1 MIDVVVVFITSQSQV
16 IGGHMGALIDYYSTV
31 VLHGV
36 HGVLHGVHVLVH
48 RVHVVLHRVHVVLH
62 RVHVVLHRVH
72 FEWQPLPAASL
83 PVS

>member
-1 MIDVVVVFITSQSQV
+1 
-16 IGGHMGALIDYYSTV
+16 MGALIDYYSTV

-36 HGVLHGVHVLVH
+36 HVVLHGVHV
-48 RVHVVLHRVHVVLH
+48 VVH